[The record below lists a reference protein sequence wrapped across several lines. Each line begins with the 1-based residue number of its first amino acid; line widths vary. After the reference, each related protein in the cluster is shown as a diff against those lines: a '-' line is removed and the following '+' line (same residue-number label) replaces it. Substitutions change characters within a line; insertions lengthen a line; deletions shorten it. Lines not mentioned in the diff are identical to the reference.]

1 MTQLAVPM
9 PRSVP
14 ATPRDWRRPVFNG
27 YIAMTTAVLLFPLL
41 VVLLISFDTSA
52 YIGFPPSGY
61 HLQWYRGLPQ
71 NPNFTLS
78 FVNSLIVASAS
89 TAIAVLAGVPAAL
102 VIARRDFPGRNA
114 LYTLC
119 LSSLTVPWVVY
130 GVALLFLWS
139 VLGLQLSLWTL
150 VFGHAVIG
158 APYVLRTCIAV
169 LADMPLAYERG
180 ARSLGAGAF
189 TTFRTI
195 TLPLMMPGLRAGAS
209 FSFIVSF
216 VNIPV
221 SLFATTADNITMP
234 VAVFNYMQYN
244 FDPGVAA
251 FSIVQLVVIAIFIGF
266 AARAARNGSLS

>member
-1 MTQLAVPM
+1 MTSATASLPRRTAAA
-9 PRSVP
+9 PRS
-14 ATPRDWRRPVFNG
+14 WRRPVFNG
-27 YIAMTTAVLLFPLL
+27 YIALITGLLLFPLL

-52 YIGFPPSGY
+52 YIKFPPSGY
-61 HLQWYRGLPQ
+61 HLQWYRGLPE

-89 TAIAVLAGVPAAL
+89 TALAVLVGVPAAL
-102 VIARRDFPGRNA
+102 VIARRDFFGRTA

-150 VFGHAVIG
+150 VFGHTVIG
-158 APYVLRTCIAV
+158 APYVLRTAVAV
-169 LADMPLAYERG
+169 LVDMPAAYERG
-180 ARSLGAGAF
+180 ARSLGASAF

-266 AARAARNGSLS
+266 AVRAARDGSLA

>member
-1 MTQLAVPM
+1 MTTLAVPL
-9 PRSVP
+9 PKSRA
-14 ATPRDWRRPVFNG
+14 ATPRAWRRPLFNG
-27 YIAMTTAVLLFPLL
+27 YIALITGLLLFPLL

-52 YIGFPPSGY
+52 YIAFPPSGY

-78 FVNSLIVASAS
+78 FINSLIVASAS
-89 TAIAVLAGVPAAL
+89 TVIAVLVGVPAAL
-102 VIARRDFPGRNA
+102 VISRREFVGRNA

-169 LADMPLAYERG
+169 LADMPPAYERG
-180 ARSLGAGAF
+180 ARSLGASAF
-189 TTFRTI
+189 TAFRTI

-209 FSFIVSF
+209 FAFIVSF

-266 AARAARNGSLS
+266 AARAARRGTLA

>member
-1 MTQLAVPM
+1 MTSPSPTQGKKNLN
-9 PRSVP
+9 
-14 ATPRDWRRPVFNG
+14 WQRPVFNG
-27 YIAMTTAVLLFPLL
+27 YILLVSLLLVFPLL
-41 VVLLISFDTSA
+41 VVLLISFDTSP
-52 YIGFPPSGY
+52 YIKFPPSGY
-61 HLQWYRGLPQ
+61 HLQWYQTLPD
-71 NPNFTLS
+71 NPNFKLS
-78 FVNSLIVASAS
+78 FINSLIVASAS
-89 TAIAVLAGVPAAL
+89 TIIALLVGVPAAL
-102 VIARRDFPGRNA
+102 VIARRNFPGRNA

-150 VFGHAVIG
+150 IFGHAVIG
-158 APYVLRTCIAV
+158 APYVLRTAVAV
-169 LADMPLAYERG
+169 LADMPPAYERS
-180 ARSLGAGAF
+180 ARSLGASAF
-189 TTFRTI
+189 TTFRTV
-195 TLPLMMPGLRAGAS
+195 TLPLMTPGLLAGAS

-221 SLFATTADNITMP
+221 SLFVTTADNITMP

-266 AARAARNGSLS
+266 AVRAARNGTLA

>member
-1 MTQLAVPM
+1 MTSPS
-9 PRSVP
+9 RS
-14 ATPRDWRRPVFNG
+14 TNWRAPVFNG
-27 YIAMTTAVLLFPLL
+27 YILLISALLVFPLL
-41 VVLLISFDTSA
+41 VVLMISFDTSP
-52 YIGFPPSGY
+52 YIKFPPSGY
-61 HLQWYRGLPQ
+61 HLKWYTSLPDH
-71 NPNFTLS
+71 PNFMLS
-78 FVNSLIVASAS
+78 FVNSLIVASTS
-89 TAIAVLAGVPAAL
+89 TAIAVLVGVPAAL
-102 VIARRDFPGRNA
+102 IIARRQFPGRNL

-139 VLGLQLSLWTL
+139 VLGLPLSLWTL

-158 APYVLRTCIAV
+158 APYVLRTAVAV
-169 LADMPLAYERG
+169 LLDMPPTYERG
-180 ARSLGAGAF
+180 ARSLGAGPF

-195 TLPLMMPGLRAGAS
+195 TLPLMAPGLLAGAS

-221 SLFATTADNITMP
+221 SLFVTTADNITMP

-251 FSIVQLVVIAIFIGF
+251 FSIVQLIVIAVFIGF
-266 AARAARNGSLS
+266 AVRAARTGNAT